1 MKSLVKRFQFPLISP
16 CRHLNWFD
24 KPYIVCS
31 WSCCM
36 TNKFYKIIP
45 VAGSLRCFKFT
56 NVQKLYWQSEV
67 CMLSVPQKFLL
78 RTAVQSPAAFHQN
91 ALNVRQPCSRQTR
104 EIRTWKRVA
113 ICSTKLFKILRN

>member
-1 MKSLVKRFQFPLISP
+1 MKSLVKRFKFLLISP

-24 KPYIVCS
+24 KPYTVCY

-36 TNKFYKIIP
+36 TNKFYKIIY
-45 VAGSLRCFKFT
+45 VAGSPRCFKFT
-56 NVQKLYWQSEV
+56 NEQKLHWQSEV
-67 CMLSVPQKFLL
+67 CMLSVPQQFLL

-113 ICSTKLFKILRN
+113 ICGTKLFKILRN